1 MHRYSLRYFLGQGF
15 RGFWRNGVMS
25 LASIF
30 VLVSCLIVIG
40 SFGLLVYNIN
50 LNMDM
55 MNGLNEIVAFVEP
68 VATYESG
75 DNLRLP
81 SAVTPVDTRLSF
93 LGWSTD
99 PDAETPEYAPDA
111 VYTAKNAD
119 AVGDCITFYAIWNNS
134 PSLSGVRVLY
144 NANGNELGGALPTDD
159 KLYQIGDAIRLP
171 ETLEPRYVNI
181 SFYGWCL
188 DPDPKVNQVPE
199 TGTEGE
205 ENAAGSEIYRPGDLF
220 PVTEDAVKGG
230 KITLYAVWSEKPTSS
245 AYGIVYD
252 MNGVDVLPENRP
264 TAEGVRLQ
272 NIRAQIEAMGNIDT
286 VTLVTKEQA
295 FSEELEHLKEY
306 PDLIA
311 SLEGAENFYP
321 DAFHITYLENASIET
336 LEYRLSGIE
345 GVYKVNCRADIAETI
360 ETFKKDVIL
369 IFVWFMIV
377 LFLISIFIILN
388 TVKLS
393 VYERRDEISI
403 MCYVGATR
411 TFIAMPFVIEGT
423 IIGLISAAAAYF
435 LQQLLYGRVQK
446 ILLTDFNLFSVVGF
460 DQVWKYI
467 LFGFLAIGVF
477 CGVVGSSFSLRKHM
491 KM

>member
-1 MHRYSLRYFLGQGF
+1 MRKYSFGYFLGQGF
-15 RGFWRNGVMS
+15 KGFWRNGVMS
-25 LASIF
+25 FASVM
-30 VLVSCLIVIG
+30 VLFSCLIVIG

-81 SAVTPVDTRLSF
+81 SAVVPADARLAF

-99 PDAETPEYAPDA
+99 PDAETPEYAANA

-119 AVGDCITFYAIWNNS
+119 AAGDTITLYAIWNNS

-144 NANGNELGGALPTDD
+144 NANGNEISSVLPADEH
-159 KLYQIGDAIRLP
+159 LYQIGETVRLP
-171 ETLEPRYVNI
+171 ETMEARYANI
-181 SFYGWCL
+181 SFYGWSL
-188 DPDPKVNQVPE
+188 DPDPKVNVGSE
-199 TGTEGE
+199 TGSEGE
-205 ENAAGSEIYRPGDLF
+205 NTGTDSGIYRPGDLF
-220 PVTEDAVKGG
+220 LITEEAVKGG
-230 KITLYAVWSEKPTSS
+230 KIMLYAVWSEKTTAS
-245 AYGIVYD
+245 AYKIVYD

-272 NIRAQIEAMGNIDT
+272 NIRAQIEALSNIDT
-286 VTLVTKEQA
+286 VSLVTKEQA
-295 FSEELEHLKEY
+295 FAEELEHLKDY

-321 DAFHITYLENASIET
+321 DAFHISYLENASIDT
-336 LEYRLSGIE
+336 LEYHLSGIE
-345 GVYKVNCRADIAETI
+345 GVYKVNCRADIAKTI
-360 ETFKKDVIL
+360 ESFKNDVIL
-369 IFVWFMIV
+369 IFVWFMAV
-377 LFLISIFIILN
+377 LFLISIFIIIN

-393 VYERRDEISI
+393 VYARRQEISI

-411 TFIAMPFVIEGT
+411 TFISLPFVIEGT
-423 IIGLISAAAAYF
+423 IIGLISAVAAFFA
-435 LQQLLYGRVQK
+435 QQLIYNRVQQMM
-446 ILLTDFNLFSVVGF
+446 LTDFNLFTVIGF
-460 DQVWKYI
+460 NTVWKI
-467 LFGFLAIGVF
+467 VLIGFLAVGIF
-477 CGVVGSSFSLRKHM
+477 CGVVGSSISLRKHM

>member
-1 MHRYSLRYFLGQGF
+1 MRKYSLGYFLGQGF
-15 RGFWRNGVMS
+15 KGFWRNGVMS
-25 LASIF
+25 FASVT
-30 VLVSCLIVIG
+30 VLLSCLIVIG

-50 LNMDM
+50 LNMDQ

-68 VATYESG
+68 EATYESG

-81 SAVTPVDTRLSF
+81 SAVTPTDARLSF

-99 PDAETPEYAPDA
+99 PDAETPEYAADA

-119 AVGDCITFYAIWNNS
+119 AVGDTITLYAIWNNS
-134 PSLSGVRVLY
+134 PTLSGVRVLY
-144 NANGNELGGALPTDD
+144 NANGNELGCELPTDE
-159 KLYQIGDAIRLP
+159 KLYQIGETVRLP
-171 ETLEPRYVNI
+171 ETLEARYVNI
-181 SFYGWCL
+181 AFYGWCL
-188 DPDPKVNQVPE
+188 DPDPQVNVVPE
-199 TGTEGE
+199 TGNEGE
-205 ENAAGSEIYRPGDLF
+205 NGVTSEIYRPGDLF
-220 PVTEDAVKGG
+220 EVTEEAVKGG

-264 TAEGVRLQ
+264 TAEGVRLK
-272 NIRAQIEAMGNIDT
+272 NIRAQIESLGNIDT
-286 VTLVTKEQA
+286 VSLVTKEQA
-295 FSEELEHLKEY
+295 FAEELEHLKDY

-336 LEYRLSGIE
+336 LEYHLSGIE
-345 GVYKVNCRADIAETI
+345 GVYKVNCRADLAKTI
-360 ETFKKDVIL
+360 ESVKNEIIL

-377 LFLISIFIILN
+377 LFLISIFIIIN

-393 VYERRDEISI
+393 VYARRQEISI

-411 TFIAMPFVIEGT
+411 TFISMPFVIEGT
-423 IIGLISAAAAYF
+423 IIGLISAVAAYF
-435 LQQLLYGRVQK
+435 LQQFLYTRVQK
-446 ILLTDFNLFSVVGF
+446 ILLSEFNLFTVVGF
-460 DQVWKYI
+460 GEVWKYV
-467 LFGFLAIGVF
+467 LFGFLAVGIF
-477 CGVVGSSFSLRKHM
+477 CGIVGSSISLRKHM